1 MVTDGEREINQTSAR
16 RRPAV
21 KPQVL
26 KGFRDYLPRQMILRQ
41 RIIALFRGVFER
53 HGYEPLDTPVLE
65 HLEVLTGKAGENERL
80 MYHFEDQGGRA
91 VGLRYDLTVPLSR
104 VVAMHQ
110 NDLVLPFKRYQ
121 IAPVWRAEKPQRGRF
136 REFWQCDADIVGSPS
151 MAADAEGVAVILEAL
166 AEVGLHDLTVRVNHR
181 QLLVALARVAGVDQ
195 DRAGG
200 VFRAID
206 KLDKIGREGVH
217 AELTRGGISA
227 DAATR
232 VLDLATRSGRP
243 ADVLGGL
250 RHDLTAVPEVEGA
263 LADLDALFGYLAGF
277 GIDEDRYV
285 LDLALARGLDYYT
298 GPVFEVVAER
308 PAVGSV
314 AGCGR
319 YDGLIGSFLG
329 RDVPATGVS
338 LGLERIIEVVQEHRL
353 LDVPETVAEVF
364 VVAFPGATAAAAR
377 LATELRQSGLRTDLS
392 LLAGRSIGDQ
402 FRYADRRGIPVAVI
416 AGPDEL
422 EAGKVA
428 IKHLGSGDQETFALA
443 DMTREVRRAL
453 SQEEQPAGL
462 AVPVAT

>member
-151 MAADAEGVAVILEAL
+151 MLADAEAITVMAEAL
-166 AEVGLHDLTVRVNHR
+166 AAVGLPQATIRINHR
-181 QLLVALARVAGVDQ
+181 KLLTALALLSGVDAA
-195 DRAGG
+195 RAGG
-200 VFRAID
+200 VYRAID
-206 KLDKIGREGVH
+206 RLDKVGPDGVDRELIGLGVP
-217 AELTRGGISA
+217 AG
-227 DAATR
+227 AAKR
-232 VLDLATRSGRP
+232 ILDLVTRTGA
-243 ADVLGGL
+243 ADTLLSGL
-250 RHDLTAVPEVEGA
+250 REQ
-263 LADLDALFGYLAGF
+263 LAGVPGAAEAIGELEQLFAYLPQF
-277 GIDEDRYV
+277 GIPASAYV

-298 GPVFEVVAER
+298 GPVFEASVEQ
-308 PAVGSV
+308 PKIGSV
-314 AGCGR
+314 GGAGR
-319 YDGLIGSFLG
+319 YDDLIGTFLG
-329 RDVPATGVS
+329 RGVPATGMS
-338 LGLERIIEVVQEHRL
+338 LGIERIIEVVEEFGL
-353 LDVPETVAEVF
+353 LPVQSTVTEVF
-364 VVAFPGATAAAAR
+364 VVAFPETMAAAAGIAR
-377 LATELRQSGLRTDLS
+377 DLRAAGRRVDLS
-392 LLAGRSIGDQ
+392 LLPSRGVGDQLKYAGRK
-402 FRYADRRGIPVAVI
+402 GIPLAVI
-416 AGPDEL
+416 AGATEL
-422 EAGKVA
+422 DAGTVA
-428 IKHLGSGDQETFALA
+428 LKDLRSNEQRTLALIELPGAVERLLHL
-443 DMTREVRRAL
+443 
-453 SQEEQPAGL
+453 EQ
-462 AVPVAT
+462 